1 MRAPDGF
8 VIAIKWDV
16 FQSGRF
22 SIFQMRKDVASLAP
36 WACIT
41 PTDTNSIS
49 SLHVCHAEQKQRAIQ
64 SPNSLS
70 IFPLL
75 EKAASSHLEHA
86 RLTVC
91 DNEKPSPLFNY
102 QDIDDRTSSIAEL
115 EWLAWLEHKNNIV
128 FCTLE
133 RHLGQEQ
140 SLLFKT
146 EDRKKRAQIRV

>member
-1 MRAPDGF
+1 MVAP
-8 VIAIKWDV
+8 A
-16 FQSGRF
+16 QH
-22 SIFQMRKDVASLAP
+22 P
-36 WACIT
+36 
-41 PTDTNSIS
+41 
-49 SLHVCHAEQKQRAIQ
+49 E
-64 SPNSLS
+64 
-70 IFPLL
+70 
-75 EKAASSHLEHA
+75 
-86 RLTVC
+86 VC